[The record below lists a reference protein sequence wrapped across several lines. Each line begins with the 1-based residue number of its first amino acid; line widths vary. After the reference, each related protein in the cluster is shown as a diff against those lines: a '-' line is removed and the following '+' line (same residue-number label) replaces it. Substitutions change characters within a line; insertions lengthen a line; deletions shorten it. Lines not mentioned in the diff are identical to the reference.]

1 VAYSFMGV
9 MGEGH
14 LIPDV
19 FFKVSLKLVYFTLK
33 LLQEIVYSVNTV
45 SQWDVESG
53 IILHDKNHT
62 CDVSPL

>member
-1 VAYSFMGV
+1 MAYSFMGV

-14 LIPDV
+14 LIPDI

-45 SQWDVESG
+45 SQ
-53 IILHDKNHT
+53 
-62 CDVSPL
+62 